1 MANSERFVDLSAEQI
16 CSILLDEG
24 RYLCSTRT
32 LYRLLK
38 ARGESRERRAVASPR
53 AYQKPELL
61 ATAPR
66 QVWSWDI
73 TRLKGPEKWQWFYL
87 YVIIDIFSRY
97 VVGWMVAE
105 RETGALAEELI
116 GTTCERQG
124 INAGQLVIHSDR
136 GSPMVSENVSILL
149 DKLCVARSL
158 GRPSVSDDNPYSESQ
173 FKTLKYHPTFP
184 ERFDSVGAA
193 TAHCRAFFKWYNAEH
208 RHSGIGMMTPFAV
221 HHGTAE
227 ALRAQRNQVLARA
240 YERHPERFVKGKPQ
254 AARLPV
260 AVWINSPAKGSATS
274 SERGAEEVIAKSE
287 AIIIQIDNDATG

>member
-116 GTTCERQG
+116 RTTCERQG
-124 INAGQLVIHSDR
+124 INAGQLVIHSDGGAQPGVR
-136 GSPMVSENVSILL
+136 RWCRKM
-149 DKLCVARSL
+149 
-158 GRPSVSDDNPYSESQ
+158 SVFY
-173 FKTLKYHPTFP
+173 
-184 ERFDSVGAA
+184 
-193 TAHCRAFFKWYNAEH
+193 
-208 RHSGIGMMTPFAV
+208 
-221 HHGTAE
+221 
-227 ALRAQRNQVLARA
+227 
-240 YERHPERFVKGKPQ
+240 
-254 AARLPV
+254 
-260 AVWINSPAKGSATS
+260 
-274 SERGAEEVIAKSE
+274 
-287 AIIIQIDNDATG
+287 